1 MIPLLP
7 IILSLALFG
16 AGCSVMSRAPE
27 STLVNEQSSIT
38 GSTSIKLDLS
48 DRALIAIPM
57 DVFSRTDLVELDLSR
72 NRLTNA
78 PPSQI
83 GALQKLRVLDLSHN
97 ALTGLPAELG
107 QLQSLEILNVSNN
120 GLTGLPM
127 ELGNLSSL
135 RMLDIRE
142 NPFSARDLDEIAK
155 KLPNT
160 TILR

>member
-1 MIPLLP
+1 MNRLLL
-7 IILSLALFG
+7 IVLSLALVG
-16 AGCSVMSRAPE
+16 AGCSAVSRTPE
-27 STLVNEQSSIT
+27 SSPTNDQPSIT
-38 GSTSIKLDLS
+38 GSASTKLDLS
-48 DRALIAIPM
+48 NRGLTAIPM
-57 DVFSRTDLVELDLSR
+57 DVFSRTNLVELDLSN

-83 GALQKLRVLDLSHN
+83 GALKKLRALNLSHN
-97 ALTGLPAELG
+97 TLTGLPAELG
-107 QLQSLEILNVSNN
+107 QLRDLEILNVSNN

>member
-1 MIPLLP
+1 MNPLLP

-16 AGCSVMSRAPE
+16 AGCSAVSRTPE
-27 STLVNEQSSIT
+27 SSPTNDQPSIT
-38 GSTSIKLDLS
+38 GSASTKLDLS
-48 DRALIAIPM
+48 NRGLTAIPM
-57 DVFSRTDLVELDLSR
+57 DVFSRTDLVELDLSN

-78 PPSQI
+78 PQSEIRQ
-83 GALQKLRVLDLSHN
+83 LKNLVSLDLSN
-97 ALTGLPAELG
+97 NSLTGLSAELG
-107 QLQSLEILNVSNN
+107 QLSKLEVLIVSNN
-120 GLTGLPM
+120 NLTGLPL

-135 RMLDIRE
+135 RVLDIRE

>member
-7 IILSLALFG
+7 IILSLALVG

-57 DVFSRTDLVELDLSR
+57 DVFSRTDLVELDLSH

>member
-1 MIPLLP
+1 MNRLLP
-7 IILSLALFG
+7 LAFSLAVVG
-16 AGCSVMSRAPE
+16 AGCSAVSRTPE
-27 STLVNEQSSIT
+27 SSPTNDQPSIT
-38 GSTSIKLDLS
+38 GSASTKLDLS
-48 DRALIAIPM
+48 NRELTAIPM

-83 GALQKLRVLDLSHN
+83 GALKKLRALNLSHN
-97 ALTGLPAELG
+97 TLTGLPAELG
-107 QLQSLEILNVSNN
+107 QLQDLEILNVSNN

-135 RMLDIRE
+135 RVLDIRE